1 MAAAGVAGGAGAGA
15 DIGVGGRAPA
25 GIGGCAAGVEI
36 GAGVGLDACVAVAI
50 GAVTGVGPGA
60 VVGAGVGVDAGAVTV
75 GGETMSVKTAVQPTV
90 AVIVIVPVTHVPP
103 PNQPLNVDPAA
114 GVASSVTNVPFG

>member
-1 MAAAGVAGGAGAGA
+1 MGVGAASAG
-15 DIGVGGRAPA
+15 IGVG
-25 GIGGCAAGVEI
+25 
-36 GAGVGLDACVAVAI
+36 VAI
-50 GAVTGVGPGA
+50 GAVTGVGAGA
-60 VVGAGVGVDAGAVTV
+60 IVGAGVGVDVGGAVTVVDGGGVTV